1 MLFYQVPVLGS
12 FFRIRLTTIDHAI
25 GIGSMIALIFPPDI
39 IVACHIQILEDP
51 VGIFVPTKLA
61 SVPEVIGTDG
71 CETGCIVL
79 ADGIHQSFGN
89 QVSLRFISTLLHL
102 VTDTPHN
109 DRGMIPV
116 TADRRSQIPVA
127 PFIKELMIVLL
138 AFSFLPLVE
147 GFMNHQHTQSVAS
160 IKEMLGHLIVGTS
173 DGIVAVS
180 FHQFHFPF
188 FGTVDGGGSQK
199 SVIVMYATPFQLHRL
214 TIQQKAFLSRK
225 RKGADTK
232 RNRYL
237 IILLSV

>member
-1 MLFYQVPVLGS
+1 MIQFSTIVHNEGLQNQSGKIGIKIYSPAGNEVFSTSQDVILSEGTPVATSFSHIVNSGPHEITYYIRMLFYQVPVLGS

-102 VTDTPHN
+102 VTC
-109 DRGMIPV
+109 
-116 TADRRSQIPVA
+116 
-127 PFIKELMIVLL
+127 LL
-138 AFSFLPLVE
+138 Y
-147 GFMNHQHTQSVAS
+147 
-160 IKEMLGHLIVGTS
+160 TS
-173 DGIVAVS
+173 DA
-180 FHQFHFPF
+180 
-188 FGTVDGGGSQK
+188 
-199 SVIVMYATPFQLHRL
+199 
-214 TIQQKAFLSRK
+214 
-225 RKGADTK
+225 ADD
-232 RNRYL
+232 
-237 IILLSV
+237 